1 MQWTLAPIVNALLNS
16 NGWKKLL
23 DPSVGQGTVGWP
35 KQSVDQ
41 ERYGIRYCYDGRY
54 CWMALSI
61 TKSHE
66 TNVPLKFKGVPSEVV
81 RKAEGKQF
89 ISCFC
94 FTVVLS
100 VLMILTT

>member
-41 ERYGIRYCYDGRY
+41 ERYGICYCYDREILLDGIIY
-54 CWMALSI
+54 YKYHMKLMSLLS
-61 TKSHE
+61 SRA
-66 TNVPLKFKGVPSEVV
+66 F
-81 RKAEGKQF
+81 
-89 ISCFC
+89 
-94 FTVVLS
+94 
-100 VLMILTT
+100 